1 MGLRSSGLDLRT
13 DCLTIMQISTAPLI
27 YILIFVAVVVI
38 VNGIYLIVF
47 GKSISLNSRVSR
59 RLTLLEKNANRE
71 QVLEQLRKE
80 MNQHLNAKNIPLY
93 SMLAK
98 KAQRA
103 NIAFSPQALI
113 GLMGLASVFAFLM
126 LSVFTSAALGL
137 SIVMSVL
144 MGVGGVYVWV
154 NRTAKKRM
162 ELLEEQLPD
171 SIELMV
177 RSLRVG
183 HPFSTA
189 VGIVAKEIPDPLGS
203 EFGVISDESAYG
215 RDVTESLKAFAERMD
230 SQDLRFLAVAVAI
243 QQQSGGNLAEILEG
257 LSKVVRARFKLFRR
271 VRAITAEAKWSGM
284 FLSAFPILALVM
296 INVIKPD
303 YYDGVKETSAYVPAA
318 LFVVTF
324 LIINIIY
331 MKVMTNIKV

>member
-1 MGLRSSGLDLRT
+1 ME
-13 DCLTIMQISTAPLI
+13 ISAAPLI
-27 YILIFVAVVVI
+27 YIMIFVAVVVI

-113 GLMGLASVFAFLM
+113 GIMAALSVFAFLM
-126 LSVFTSAALGL
+126 LSVFTAAETGLRIALG
-137 SIVMSVL
+137 IA

-154 NRTAKKRM
+154 NNTAKKRM
-162 ELLEEQLPD
+162 NLLEEQLPD

-189 VGIVAKEIPDPLGS
+189 IGIVAKEIPDPLGS
-203 EFGVISDESAYG
+203 EFGVIADEAAYG
-215 RDVTESLKAFAERMD
+215 RDVAESLKAFAERMD
-230 SQDLRFLAVAVAI
+230 SQDLRFLAVAVSI

-257 LSKVVRARFKLFRR
+257 LAKVVRARFKLFRR

-284 FLSAFPILALVM
+284 FLSGFPIAALVM
-296 INVIKPD
+296 INVVQPD
-303 YYDGVKETSAYVPAA
+303 YYDEVKETTAYVPAA